1 MNSWTSATGKRP
13 FRFQPGKLHLIEDM
27 AQFNEVQDKFSGIDL
42 PEKCSK
48 MDILYNLNETNSL
61 SVQIFAVVITLAGT
75 VGLLLIC
82 LWCANKDK
90 SEDENAPTPE
100 MLQSET
106 DCSRT
111 YTPYTPQQSIPTL
124 AAPQC
129 HIAVPMPPPVILP
142 LMISLASDALPVV
155 TETLSREAT
164 TAPAAAN
171 KVDLEMQSW
180 ARGESALDTIA
191 NVPSITRSYAD
202 RIQNSLNKNFL

>member
-1 MNSWTSATGKRP
+1 MHMLLRKKLAMYHRRKLPDIIKLYNSEIINP
-13 FRFQPGKLHLIEDM
+13 FEHIVSQHWCLNQE
-27 AQFNEVQDKFSGIDL
+27 
-42 PEKCSK
+42 
-48 MDILYNLNETNSL
+48 MDILYNLNATNSL
-61 SVQIFAVVITLAGT
+61 SVQIFAVVITLAGA
-75 VGLLLIC
+75 
-82 LWCANKDK
+82 CANKDK

-100 MLQSET
+100 MLQSEN

-111 YTPYTPQQSIPTL
+111 CTPYTPQQSIPTL

-142 LMISLASDALPVV
+142 LMISPASDALPVV

-164 TAPAAAN
+164 APAAAN

-180 ARGESALDTIA
+180 AQGESALDTMA
-191 NVPSITRSYAD
+191 NVPSITRSYAE